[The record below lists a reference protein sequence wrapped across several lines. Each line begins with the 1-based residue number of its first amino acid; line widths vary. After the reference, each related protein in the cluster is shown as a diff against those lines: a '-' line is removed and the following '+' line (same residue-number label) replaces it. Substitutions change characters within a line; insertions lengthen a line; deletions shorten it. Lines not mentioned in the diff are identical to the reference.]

1 MTGGMFPWQDYGG
14 RFSPLKA
21 AVFAGLFLP
30 ALWVAYLFIT
40 NDLGSRPLTEAIH
53 DFGLWTIRFIFLA
66 LVISPARRLLDW
78 PRLIE
83 VRRMLGVAAFSYV
96 VVHFCLYVADES
108 FDLATVASEIVL
120 RIYLT
125 IGFLALSGLAVLA
138 ATSTDGMVKRM
149 GGRRWQRLHR
159 IVYGIG
165 VLALIHFFMQSKADE
180 WEPIWMAG
188 FYVWLMGWRGLD
200 WLAPRGRT
208 APLWQVAL
216 LGIVAAGVTGFG
228 EAGYYAYFMHAPL
241 WRVLEANFSLAIGV
255 RPSWIVLAAA
265 CLMTL
270 AGVARRRRR
279 VSGPHAPSPERSRAS
294 AARGA

>member
-1 MTGGMFPWQDYGG
+1 MFPWQDYGG
-14 RFSPLKA
+14 RFSPLRTT
-21 AVFAGLFLP
+21 VFALLFMP
-30 ALWVAYLFIT
+30 ALWVLYLFAT

-66 LVISPARRLLDW
+66 LVISPARRLLNW
-78 PRLIE
+78 PQLIE
-83 VRRMLGVAAFSYV
+83 VRRMLGVTAAAYV
-96 VVHFCLYVADES
+96 LVHFCLYVADES
-108 FDLATVASEIVL
+108 FNLATVASEIVR

-125 IGFLALSGLAVLA
+125 IGFVTLCGLAVLA

-149 GGRRWQRLHR
+149 GGRNWQRLHR
-159 IVYGIG
+159 IVYAIG
-165 VLALIHFFMQSKADE
+165 VLAIIHFFMQSKLDE

-208 APLWQVAL
+208 APLWQVVV
-216 LGIVAAGVTGFG
+216 LGLVAAAATGIG
-228 EAGYYAYFMHAPL
+228 EAGYYALFMHAPFQ
-241 WRVLEANFSLAIGV
+241 RVLAANFSLAIGV

-265 CLMTL
+265 CVMTL
-270 AGVARRRRR
+270 AGTARRRRR
-279 VSGPHAPSPERSRAS
+279 VSGPRAPSPERSRAS